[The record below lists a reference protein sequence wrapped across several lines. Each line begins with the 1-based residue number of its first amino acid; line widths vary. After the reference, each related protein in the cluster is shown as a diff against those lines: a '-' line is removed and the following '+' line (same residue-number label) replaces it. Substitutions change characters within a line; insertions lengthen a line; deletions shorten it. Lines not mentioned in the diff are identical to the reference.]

1 MLINVKRMNN
11 AHVFLF
17 KSFFRLIK
25 ITALLKI
32 GTRDLLWTT
41 SDLGLGRRIEIDIE
55 PTDKVE
61 RIKERVEEKEGIPP
75 QQQRLIYSGK
85 QMNDEKTAADYKIQ
99 GGSVLHLV
107 LALRGGG
114 ARR

>member
-1 MLINVKRMNN
+1 MGFLIIDSSLPLYKVLINVKRMNN

-41 SDLGLGRRIEIDIE
+41 SDLGLGRSR
-55 PTDKVE
+55 
-61 RIKERVEEKEGIPP
+61 
-75 QQQRLIYSGK
+75 S
-85 QMNDEKTAADYKIQ
+85 IQ
-99 GGSVLHLV
+99 IH
-107 LALRGGG
+107 
-114 ARR
+114 